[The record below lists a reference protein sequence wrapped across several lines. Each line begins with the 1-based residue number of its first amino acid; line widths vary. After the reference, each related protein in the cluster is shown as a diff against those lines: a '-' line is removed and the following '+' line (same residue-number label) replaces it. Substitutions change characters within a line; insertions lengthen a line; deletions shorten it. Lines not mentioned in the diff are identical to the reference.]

1 MEKLVVH
8 GGQPLTGTLSVSA
21 SKNAALPLMA
31 AALLPHGVTVLDQIP
46 QLRDITTFSH
56 VMRITGASV
65 QCMDRK
71 LTIDASRVDF
81 PEAPYDLV
89 KKMRA
94 SFYMLGAL
102 LGRCGQAR
110 VSLPGGCAW
119 GPRPVDL
126 HLEGL
131 KALGAE
137 IDLDE
142 GYVVAH
148 APRGRLSGGSYRF
161 EPSSVGATVNLLLA
175 ACLGSGGS
183 RIENAAIEPD
193 VLVFCEMLT
202 AMGAKLEGIGTRT
215 IEVEGVAELH
225 PVQFSNCPDRIELGT
240 FMIAAAIAGIPDQP
254 VVMTHTRSDH
264 LGNEFLDAFQGTGA
278 KCIIDDSNSTITVTA
293 PERLTPVS
301 ITTGI
306 YPGFPTDLQAQWTV
320 LLACA
325 DGSATVTDQVY
336 GDRFN
341 HIPELAR
348 MGLMAHVSGNQV
360 TVQGGKPLS
369 GARVMST
376 DLRASVSL
384 VLAAM
389 VAKGTTHVGRIYHL
403 DRGYEALESKLSQC
417 GIQIRREQYDEFAA
431 VHQG

>member
-1 MEKLVVH
+1 MEKLVIH
-8 GGQPLTGTLSVSA
+8 GGKPLSGTLPVSA

-31 AALLPHGVTVLDQIP
+31 AALLPHGVTVLNQIP
-46 QLRDITTFSH
+46 ELRDITTFSH

-65 QCMDRK
+65 QRQDRD

-119 GPRPVDL
+119 GPRPVNL

-142 GYVVAH
+142 GYVIAR
-148 APRGRLSGGSYRF
+148 APKGRLPGGSYRF

-202 AMGAKLEGIGTRT
+202 AMGAKLEGVGTRT
-215 IEVEGVAELH
+215 IEIEGVFELH
-225 PVQFSNCPDRIELGT
+225 PVRFSSCPDRIELGT
-240 FMIAAAIAGIPDQP
+240 FMIAAAIAGIPHHP
-254 VVMTHTRSDH
+254 IVMTNTRSDH
-264 LGNEFLDAFQGTGA
+264 LGDEFLDAFQRTGA
-278 KCIIDDSNSTITVTA
+278 ECVIEHDTITVSP

-320 LLACA
+320 LLACSH
-325 DGSATVTDQVY
+325 GKGTVTDQVY

-348 MGLMAHVSGNQV
+348 MGLIAQVSGNQV
-360 TVQGGKPLS
+360 TVHGGKPLS

-389 VAKGTTHVGRIYHL
+389 VAQGTTHVGRIYHL
-403 DRGYEALESKLSQC
+403 DRGYEALELKLSQC
-417 GIQIRREQYDEFAA
+417 GIQIHREQYDEFAT